1 VSLFEQGLLQM
12 LEAAVTGLQPM
23 QPYLLALSPRPDG
36 SEPLLPLAESTTN
49 AAGAQVVN
57 ALGPL
62 RQIVQGQADLQRRYL
77 VIVPGTASQHGAPVQ
92 IQASCVNAGDLE
104 SVNHGCD
111 D

>member
-1 VSLFEQGLLQM
+1 M

-23 QPYLLALSPRPDG
+23 QPYLLALSARPDG
-36 SEPLLPLAESTTN
+36 FGPLLPLDEFTTN

-62 RQIVQGQADLQRRYL
+62 RQIVQGQEHVQRRYL

-92 IQASCVNAGDLE
+92 IQASCVNPGDLE
-104 SVNHGCD
+104 PVNHGCD